1 MKGYRPTASESPVPL
16 CATIDEACVRYASN
30 PAITVD
36 TSSLTY
42 AEVRARVL
50 ALAAAYRRL
59 GVRRGDRVLCQL
71 RNCAEQVIAIAAAWT
86 CGAVHVGADNDL
98 TGPETARLVERMGA
112 RVLLFQPRRGDA
124 DPFAPLAP
132 ITQAFPGTAI
142 IVHAQDAA
150 GRESLATVLA
160 SGETVEPEL
169 PGPLD
174 PAVIF
179 LTSGTTGEPKA
190 VVESYAAHW
199 AKMQLFTDAIR
210 PQTEDSLL
218 LTLPVSHVFGVRLA
232 ILTLLRGAR
241 LVLHDRFS
249 PAAVLETVARE
260 RVTVLPAVPTHLRL
274 LHDAYDPA
282 QHDVGSMRCVISA
295 AANLPHALAEWVYDD
310 LGVPEMLFVYG
321 CSEGF
326 TTIATEKR
334 DILDGTVGQR
344 VFEGPDGT
352 PADGTVCIMDPA
364 SGALLPDG
372 ETGEIVYGSRMPVT
386 YWDQPRVAVDGW
398 YHTGDV
404 GVIDA
409 EQRLRVTG
417 RIKELVNRGGLHV
430 SASEVEL
437 AIARH
442 PDIADA
448 AVIAV
453 PDRVLGEA
461 VCACVVPASDQPPP
475 GLAQLRE
482 WLAVNLARHK
492 LPDELCVVTT
502 IPRTDI
508 GKVDRRELAARVT
521 GGDVT
526 RERLRRD

>member
-1 MKGYRPTASESPVPL
+1 MKGYPPTARESPAPL
-16 CATIDEACVRYASN
+16 CGTIDEACVRHASN
-30 PAITVD
+30 RAITFD
-36 TSSLTY
+36 ASSLTY
-42 AEVRARVL
+42 AEVRARVQ

-59 GVRRGDRVLCQL
+59 GVRRGDRVLSQL
-71 RNCAEQVIAIAAAWT
+71 RNCPEQVIAIAAAWT

-98 TGPETARLVERMGA
+98 TGPELARLVQRLEA
-112 RVLLFQPRRGDA
+112 RVLLFQPRRSDA
-124 DPFAPLAP
+124 DAFALLAP
-132 ITQAFPGTAI
+132 IRLAFPETAI
-142 IVHAQDAA
+142 VVHAPDA
-150 GRESLATVLA
+150 GGYESLATILA
-160 SGETVEPEL
+160 SGEAVAPEEPR
-169 PGPLD
+169 PLD

-199 AKMQLFTDAIR
+199 AKMQLFTDAVR
-210 PQTEDSLL
+210 PHVEDSLL

-249 PAAVLETVARE
+249 PTAVLGAVARE
-260 RVTVLPAVPTHLRL
+260 RVTLLPAVPTHLRL

-282 QHDVGSMRCVISA
+282 QHDVSSLRCVISA
-295 AANLPHALAEWVYDD
+295 AANLPPALAEWVYDD

-326 TTIATEKR
+326 TTIATERR
-334 DILDGTVGQR
+334 DILDGTVGR
-344 VFEGPDGT
+344 TVFQGPDGT
-352 PADGTVCIMDPA
+352 PADGTVRIMDPA

-372 ETGEIVYGSRMPVT
+372 ETGEIVYGSRMPVM
-386 YWDQPRVAVDGW
+386 YWDQPPVAIDGW
-398 YHTGDV
+398 YHTGDL
-404 GVIDA
+404 GMIDA
-409 EQRLRVTG
+409 EERLHVTG

-430 SASEVEL
+430 SVSEVEL

-442 PDIADA
+442 PGVADA
-448 AVIAV
+448 AVIAM

-461 VCACVVPASDQPPP
+461 VCACVVPSSERPPP
-475 GLAQLRE
+475 GLTQLRE
-482 WLAVNLARHK
+482 WLASNLARHK
-492 LPDELCVVTT
+492 LPDELCVVAA

-521 GGDVT
+521 RGDVM
-526 RERLRRD
+526 RERLRTE